1 MRDPKRIKKILK
13 ALENRWTEFPD
24 LRFGQLLI
32 NLGVCE
38 DDMRLWTLQDDIT
51 LKHLEDFTWQQ

>member
-13 ALENRWTEFPD
+13 TLERRWTEFPD

-32 NLGVCE
+32 NLGICE
-38 DDMRLWTLQDDIT
+38 DDLRLWNLEDDVT
-51 LKHLEDFTWQQ
+51 FKHLGDFKW